1 MRRELGVAT
10 AFVLVAAMVAAETGP
25 EHVARHAGRE
35 DAPRMLKEAVR
46 AGTVDVSAIAAI
58 ADWVLNEK
66 EEKVAAGLA
75 EVLGASDPAA
85 TGVSGE
91 RWNGTASAV
100 LSLFGAVLRQA
111 ESNRRG
117 DAHETEIAAV
127 VAAAAPAVAG
137 ALREADPAATA
148 AFLALFGRLGPVADD
163 VVPLLAKAVRHPQ
176 REVRLGAANALA
188 ALGRSAGPAIPAL
201 LAAADDPDAEVRAAV
216 REALTRIQGN

>member
-1 MRRELGVAT
+1 MGV
-10 AFVLVAAMVAAETGP
+10 VLVAATAAAAGD
-25 EHVARHAGRE
+25 EHAARRAGRD
-35 DAPRMLKEAVR
+35 DAPRLLQEALR
-46 AGTVDVSAIAAI
+46 AGTVDASAIGAI

-66 EEKVAAGLA
+66 EEKVASGLA
-75 EVLGASDPAA
+75 DLLGASDPAA
-85 TGVSGE
+85 AGVGGE

-100 LSLFGAVLRQA
+100 FSLFGAVLRQA

-117 DAHETEIAAV
+117 DAHEKEIAAV
-127 VAAAAPAVAG
+127 VSAAAPAVAG

-148 AFLALFGRLGPVADD
+148 AFLGLFGSLGPVAGD

-201 LAAADDPDAEVRAAV
+201 RAAADDPDADVRAAA
-216 REALTRIQGN
+216 RQALTRIQDN